1 MPCSKNPTGEYGWSG
16 GGGKGGGGV
25 LYSPKDASNA
35 LYLYVYIHIQI
46 YIYNQKMRWDEM
58 RLDWIELNRIR
69 GGMLQTIQLY
79 GVMWK
84 IWRKRT
90 DDCKVVYSKIDLLF
104 VVLLTISR
112 ILEVTFHCHIITRY
126 IQFQF
131 DGILLLIQGN
141 LENDDHAA
149 GHCGSNED
157 CTTGSWILLCPTG
170 RREALLIA
178 ESSRFLLAWCC
189 LILTFPALIKT
200 KYFVFIKQSSYVFT
214 F

>member
-1 MPCSKNPTGEYGWSG
+1 MVG
-16 GGGKGGGGV
+16 GGGGGQGGGGV

-126 IQFQF
+126 H
-131 DGILLLIQGN
+131 L
-141 LENDDHAA
+141 AA
-149 GHCGSNED
+149 SALTVRPLVWPWQQVCVGSVQKGGVRA
-157 CTTGSWILLCPTG
+157 TWILIMTSPVNCLQCARSHSGQLVWIVGVGQVGGGGSYTH
-170 RREALLIA
+170 
-178 ESSRFLLAWCC
+178 STYAWYQGVCRYQ
-189 LILTFPALIKT
+189 TT
-200 KYFVFIKQSSYVFT
+200 W
-214 F
+214 

>member
-1 MPCSKNPTGEYGWSG
+1 MGGRGAGARG
-16 GGGKGGGGV
+16 GGCCTARRM
-25 LYSPKDASNA
+25 LQMH
-35 LYLYVYIHIQI
+35 YICMCI
-46 YIYNQKMRWDEM
+46 YTYRYIFIIKRWDEM

-178 ESSRFLLAWCC
+178 GSSRFLLAWCC
-189 LILTFPALIKT
+189 LILTFPPLIKT